1 MVKHIVMWN
10 VKGLTQSERQEA
22 ALDIKQRFE
31 RLQGV
36 VPGLLHLEV
45 GLDISRVDGRAAPD
59 AQARRGVAV
68 GADVVARLLTAAA
81 GHGELRLEL
90 RDFARQ
96 LLRLGLEFLDGV
108 HRQVVADQC
117 GQRRAG

>member
-45 GLDISRVDGRAAPD
+45 GLDISRVDYACDMVLYTEFDSETSLKAYASHPD
-59 AQARRGVAV
+59 HLAIRQELGDIRIARY
-68 GADVVARLLTAAA
+68 
-81 GHGELRLEL
+81 
-90 RDFARQ
+90 
-96 LLRLGLEFLDGV
+96 
-108 HRQVVADQC
+108 QVDYQVEAS
-117 GQRRAG
+117 